1 LEATQTIVLLA
12 ERFSVAV
19 FQTNSSECS

>member
-1 LEATQTIVLLA
+1 VTHTIVLLA

-19 FQTNSSECS
+19 FQTNSSGCS